1 MVYKNCKELVVS
13 VIVVVDDCV
22 ILIFCI
28 LDKFWKLGGSHISE
42 IEHDI
47 QDLISVVMTH
57 GY

>member
-28 LDKFWKLGGSHISE
+28 LDKFWKLGGSYILE
-42 IEHDI
+42 IEYDI
-47 QDLISVVMTH
+47 
-57 GY
+57 